1 MGVLNT
7 PFMTSLSVLLQSLPT
22 YVCMYTHA
30 HMHTH
35 THTHAHHD
43 VDESA
48 KYCLYAMSNH
58 SGTAYGGHYTAL
70 SRHVYS
76 KKWYNFND
84 SQ

>member
-1 MGVLNT
+1 
-7 PFMTSLSVLLQSLPT
+7 
-22 YVCMYTHA
+22 
-30 HMHTH
+30 MHTH